1 MSEKLKD
8 YQVLDVLC
16 GGTFYK
22 VRHKVTNSIFAWKA
36 YNCSAFSDEQI
47 QNVDNEVKIL
57 SKELTG
63 NFLHYYDTILHGPTK
78 TLYFVLEYSSWQ
90 SVQELIAQCKDTDK
104 HFTERFIWYLLLELA
119 RSFKFVE
126 NFNFVTL
133 KKCVTPESIFVGQSG
148 ELRIKCFELSLE
160 PSLPS
165 DLMHQVGEIIRLLCY
180 LPGACDD
187 KIKEFRYSDDLRD
200 VISFLTDERSSNLRP
215 DVVLYHP
222 TILANTDSM
231 TVPKSMNDILVP
243 AEISF
248 IFSEVNKCDSE
259 KAVEQCKIIE
269 PLPRT
274 SLKYLDSPVYCN
286 ITPKWTYEE
295 QIEECESPVK
305 TVSPTIAALALEL
318 PGYVPRS
325 RQPYSADLE
334 VYNGAQKLSED
345 TLSQQWMSR
354 LIALRQRE
362 ESLNKR
368 ERNIIAKEILNS
380 PSTKFATLD
389 DSRDHSIESNGITL
403 PPVINQMNQNINGW
417 MSRRHQRRSSSLR
430 PKARRKS
437 YAYEDLDSSLSAD
450 NGDSSIIVTA
460 AKITKENMPRR
471 NIFPEVSSK
480 KVHFTSSN
488 PFVESDESVTLT
500 FYEVENVNKEE
511 YQIPRNETGLKD
523 IKKFKYL
530 DLEKTGL
537 EEGNSMQWSHSSP
550 SKQAKMTSKVFTD
563 ITNSDLRK
571 TPSKSS
577 LMSKGSNF
585 SRSSI
590 RSSKYIYSSSSS
602 SSSSDRGKGNNEN
615 HEQSRSNGKLSYI
628 QTPTAPPELKKS
640 KRRSL
645 LPFKTP
651 FKFKTSTKV

>member
-1 MSEKLKD
+1 MPEKLKD

-78 TLYFVLEYSSWQ
+78 TLYFVLEYSCWQ
-90 SVQELIAQCKDTDK
+90 SVQELIAQCKATDK

-133 KKCVTPESIFVGQSG
+133 RKCATPESIFVGLSG
-148 ELRIKCFELSLE
+148 DLRINCFELSLE
-160 PSLPS
+160 PFLSS
-165 DLMHQVGEIIRLLCY
+165 DLMQQVGEIIRQLCY

-200 VISFLTDERSSNLRP
+200 VISLLTDDKGSNLRP

-222 TILANTDSM
+222 TVLANTDTM
-231 TVPKSMNDILVP
+231 TAPKSMNDIL
-243 AEISF
+243 ATADTSF
-248 IFSEVNKCDSE
+248 MLSEANKCDSE

-269 PLPRT
+269 PLPRA
-274 SLKYLDSPVYCN
+274 SLKHVDSPVYCN
-286 ITPKWTYEE
+286 ITPKWTYEG
-295 QIEECESPVK
+295 QIEECQSPMK
-305 TVSPTIAALALEL
+305 AESPTIAALALEL

-325 RQPYSADLE
+325 RQPYTGALE

-345 TLSQQWMSR
+345 TLSQQWMCR

-368 ERNIIAKEILNS
+368 ERNILAKEILNS
-380 PSTKFATLD
+380 PSIKFSTLD
-389 DSRDHSIESNGITL
+389 DSTDQCIESNGITL
-403 PPVINQMNQNINGW
+403 PPVINQMNENTNGW
-417 MSRRHQRRSSSLR
+417 VSRRRQRRSSSLR

-450 NGDSSIIVTA
+450 NGDSSMIVTA
-460 AKITKENMPRR
+460 AKITKDNMPRR
-471 NIFPEVSSK
+471 NIFPDVTSK

-500 FYEVENVNKEE
+500 YYELENVDKKGHQVPRKEE
-511 YQIPRNETGLKD
+511 AGLKD

-530 DLEKTGL
+530 DLEKICV
-537 EEGNSMQWSHSSP
+537 EKRNSMQWSQSSP
-550 SKQAKMTSKVFTD
+550 SKQAKMSSKVFSD
-563 ITNSDLRK
+563 ITNSNLKK
-571 TPSKSS
+571 TPSKGS
-577 LMSKGSNF
+577 LTSKGSNF

-590 RSSKYIYSSSSS
+590 RSSRYVSSSET
-602 SSSSDRGKGNNEN
+602 GKANNEN
-615 HEQSRSNGKLSYI
+615 LEQSQSSGKVSYL
-628 QTPTAPPELKKS
+628 QTPTVPPELKKS